1 MMKKREE
8 FEFIKMISLIIFILV
23 LILTNSLSIKV
34 LALNEVSVTTTTIP
48 LYDNELINNG
58 NNSMMLP
65 GSNMTFGSS
74 LDNAK
79 MHLMEAI
86 MDIEDNNIDG
96 ALMQLNIASN
106 EIKMHEREMA
116 DMMLMINKMREV
128 DKNKI
133 VNENVSSNVKK

>member
-1 MMKKREE
+1 MMKDKE
-8 FEFIKMISLIIFILV
+8 FTYIQIISLIIFVFV
-23 LILTNSLSIKV
+23 LNLINSVSFKV
-34 LALNEVSVTTTTIP
+34 LALNEEPITTIQ
-48 LYDNELINNG
+48 YENELVNG

-86 MDIEDNNIDG
+86 VDIEDNNIDG
-96 ALMQLNIASN
+96 ALMQLNMTSKD
-106 EIKMHEREMA
+106 IKMHEQEMA
-116 DMMLMINKMREV
+116 DMMLMMNKMKEV

-133 VNENVSSNVKK
+133 DNVNVSSNIKKL